1 MEDDHA
7 DLMRVGD
14 FSRSS
19 TCRFL
24 SYSLRR
30 VRDAF
35 KENKGLTDQKHIKKE
50 IEFAK
55 QSFGVIQRQAAIGD
69 MYKTEKLVI
78 ENMR

>member
-19 TCRFL
+19 TCR